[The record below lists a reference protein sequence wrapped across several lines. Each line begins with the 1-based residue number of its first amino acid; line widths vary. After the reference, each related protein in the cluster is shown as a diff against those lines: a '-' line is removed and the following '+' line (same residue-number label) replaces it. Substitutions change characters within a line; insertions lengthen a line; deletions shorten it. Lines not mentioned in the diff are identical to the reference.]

1 MFSSLKIP
9 AFRMFWSAMLVSL
22 VGSWIQITAQGWLVF
37 TMTHSAFMMGIVGFL
52 GSLPM
57 LLFSLSAGVLADRV
71 SKRDLLVLTQSLL
84 ALLALLLGYLVK
96 SGMVQVWQVAL
107 IAVLSGTVF
116 SFDSPTRQAM
126 VAELVGKEQLLNA
139 IALNSAIFNAARIV
153 GPAVASALIVVTGM
167 SGCFFA
173 NGLSYLPV
181 VAVLLMLKPG
191 VVSNGQE
198 RKRFKDDIGEAFAFI
213 RSSRFLSALLTIVGL
228 VSFFGVSYLFLMPV
242 FAQDILG
249 SGVKGLAFLMSS
261 NGIGAMLGA
270 LNLARIKEAQGRWVI
285 LHRSVVIFFISVMIF
300 SLSTNLLFS
309 CLCLVAVG
317 WGSAS
322 AMSVANTMVQAFVPD
337 HFRGRMMGVFML
349 LFSGLVPFGNLL
361 SGALA
366 HAFGAPVVVC
376 VGAILSL
383 GLYVIL
389 RARYALA
396 MTESV
401 HIG

>member
-1 MFSSLKIP
+1 
-9 AFRMFWSAMLVSL
+9 MLVSL
-22 VGSWIQITAQGWLVF
+22 IGSWIQITAHGWLVF
-37 TMTHSAFMMGIVGFL
+37 TITHSAFMMGIVGFL

-71 SKRDLLVLTQSLL
+71 PKRNLLVLTQSLL
-84 ALLALLLGYLVK
+84 ALLALLLGFLVK
-96 SGMVQVWQVAL
+96 TGVVQVWHVAL

-139 IALNSAIFNAARIV
+139 IALNSAIFNAARII

-181 VAVLLMLKPG
+181 VAALLMLKPQQAAH
-191 VVSNGQE
+191 NGQE
-198 RKRFKDDIGEAFAFI
+198 KKRFRDDINETLVFI

-228 VSFFGVSYLFLMPV
+228 VSFFGVSHLFLMPV

-249 SGVKGLAFLMSS
+249 AGVKGLACLMSS
-261 NGIGAMLGA
+261 NGVGALLGA
-270 LNLARIKEAQGRWVI
+270 LNLARIKETQSRWVL
-285 LHRSVVIFFISVMIF
+285 LHRSVILFFVSVMIF
-300 SLSTNLLFS
+300 SFSTNLILS
-309 CLCLVAVG
+309 CLCLVAIG

-322 AMSVANTMVQAFVPD
+322 AMSVANTMVQAYVPD
-337 HFRGRMMGVFML
+337 HFRGRMMGVFMM

-361 SGALA
+361 SGAFA
-366 HAFGAPVVVC
+366 HAFGAATVVF
-376 VGAILSL
+376 VGATLSL
-383 GLYVIL
+383 GLYLML
-389 RARYALA
+389 RARYAHA
-396 MTESV
+396 MTETAYSL
-401 HIG
+401 